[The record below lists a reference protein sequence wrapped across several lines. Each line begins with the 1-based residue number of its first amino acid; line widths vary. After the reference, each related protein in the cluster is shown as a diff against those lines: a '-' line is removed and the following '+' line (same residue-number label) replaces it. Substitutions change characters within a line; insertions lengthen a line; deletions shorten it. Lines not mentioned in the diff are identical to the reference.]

1 MLITGQVRT
10 CHSYPFK
17 FLYTRYTGFKE
28 VIKVVALPDKPSVV
42 ALIDVDK
49 VLMGDDFTFHKT
61 PSLQG
66 NLMDILQQ
74 KFLKS
79 IPFWDGTCSKDGRYG
94 LYAPA
99 TGGMEM
105 LDLRTGKVCKTL
117 IPKVTNKSIWV
128 APNVNCSCR
137 WRKESLTYLQ
147 YSTRQTSL
155 SFTTTG
161 SLTLSIFWTQYVNSG
176 RKTIRAFRRKDGKLI
191 ANFRVQ
197 VSLLHLNLS

>member
-1 MLITGQVRT
+1 M
-10 CHSYPFK
+10 
-17 FLYTRYTGFKE
+17 
-28 VIKVVALPDKPSVV
+28 VALPDKPSVV

-49 VLMGDDFTFHKT
+49 VLEYFPILGNN
-61 PSLQG
+61 SLFQG

-117 IPKVTNKSIWV
+117 IPKVTLQAWFAV
-128 APNVNCSCR
+128 NVLIS
-137 WRKESLTYLQ
+137 
-147 YSTRQTSL
+147 
-155 SFTTTG
+155 
-161 SLTLSIFWTQYVNSG
+161 VG
-176 RKTIRAFRRKDGKLI
+176 RRR
-191 ANFRVQ
+191 
-197 VSLLHLNLS
+197 NL

>member
-1 MLITGQVRT
+1 M
-10 CHSYPFK
+10 
-17 FLYTRYTGFKE
+17 
-28 VIKVVALPDKPSVV
+28 VALPDKPSVV

-49 VLMGDDFTFHKT
+49 VLEYFPILGNN
-61 PSLQG
+61 SLFQG

-117 IPKVTNKSIWV
+117 IPKVT
-128 APNVNCSCR
+128 
-137 WRKESLTYLQ
+137 LQ
-147 YSTRQTSL
+147 AWS
-155 SFTTTG
+155 
-161 SLTLSIFWTQYVNSG
+161 
-176 RKTIRAFRRKDGKLI
+176 A
-191 ANFRVQ
+191 
-197 VSLLHLNLS
+197 LNLLISVGGRRNL